1 MKMPILLV
9 TILVIFITISGCST
23 QTKPVVQQT
32 SATTS
37 LPTTQITF
45 TVTKSSFEIERD
57 LFDEARHKGYDL
69 LYGNGG
75 TVNRTTAKL
84 AAEYYREALTHA
96 QNWPGSKYEILAIE
110 ADIALA
116 DELSKSNPNQNYVD
130 QKRKEARDYRWKAYE
145 EYVSQINNSIAE
157 LEKVN
162 KASGK
167 N

>member
-1 MKMPILLV
+1 MKIPILLV
-9 TILVIFITISGCST
+9 TILMIFIIICGCST

-45 TVTKSSFEIERD
+45 TITKSSFEIERD
-57 LFDEARHKGYDL
+57 LFDEARHKAYDL
-69 LYGNGG
+69 LYGNGA

-84 AAEYYREALTHA
+84 AAEYYRKALTHA
-96 QNWPGSKYEILAIE
+96 KNWPGSKYEILAIE

-145 EYVSQINNSIAE
+145 EYVSKINNSIAE
-157 LEKVN
+157 LEN
-162 KASGK
+162 INNANGK